1 MQNKILSLRNPKG
14 ARVEMREEIEVTLNH
29 HFEDIMMDPRPNR
42 QRDIEHITKLI
53 PSLVSQQWNDLL
65 MRPISLVK
73 VEEAV
78 FQMEVGKAPRP
89 DGFTVNL
96 FHHLW
101 DFIKLEV

>member
-29 HFEDIMMDPRPNR
+29 HFEDIMMDPSMDR
-42 QRDIEHITKLI
+42 QRDIENITRLI
-53 PSLVSQQWNDLL
+53 SSLVPQEQNDLP
-65 MRPISLVK
+65 MRPISLIE
-73 VEEAV
+73 VEEVV
-78 FQMEVGKAPRP
+78 FNIEAGKALVPN
-89 DGFTVNL
+89 GFAINF